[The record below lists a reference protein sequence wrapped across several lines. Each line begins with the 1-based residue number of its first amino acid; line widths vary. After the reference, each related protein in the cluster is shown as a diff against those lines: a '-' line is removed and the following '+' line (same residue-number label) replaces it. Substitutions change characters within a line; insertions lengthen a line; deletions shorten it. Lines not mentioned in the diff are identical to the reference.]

1 MPLIAPR
8 RASHALPQ
16 LCTQEVEDHRLQG
29 EPRGIRADHQ
39 SGQAEWHGQAGFH
52 HGQAGGEL
60 SASIEETLLILSTIF
75 FGLETSEK
83 PAEIDAE
90 NQSVWDLKRE

>member
-1 MPLIAPR
+1 M
-8 RASHALPQ
+8 
-16 LCTQEVEDHRLQG
+16 
-29 EPRGIRADHQ
+29 
-39 SGQAEWHGQAGFH
+39 
-52 HGQAGGEL
+52 

-75 FGLETSEK
+75 SGLEPSEE